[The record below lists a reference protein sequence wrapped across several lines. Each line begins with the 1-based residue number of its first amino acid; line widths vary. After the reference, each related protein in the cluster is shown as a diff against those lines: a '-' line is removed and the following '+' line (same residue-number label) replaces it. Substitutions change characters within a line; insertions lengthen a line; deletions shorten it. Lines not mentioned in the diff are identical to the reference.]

1 VFKISVVSGKPV
13 ARIVHSFTNAGGDG
27 AYPQS
32 ALILDAAENI
42 YGTTQV
48 GGGRGDCQVEQEQG
62 GCGMAFKL
70 SPVGNQWKQS
80 LLHSFTS
87 FGDGAFPSGLV
98 MDGNGNLYGGSFIG
112 GAANQGLVF
121 EIVP

>member
-1 VFKISVVSGKPV
+1 MFKISVVSGKPV